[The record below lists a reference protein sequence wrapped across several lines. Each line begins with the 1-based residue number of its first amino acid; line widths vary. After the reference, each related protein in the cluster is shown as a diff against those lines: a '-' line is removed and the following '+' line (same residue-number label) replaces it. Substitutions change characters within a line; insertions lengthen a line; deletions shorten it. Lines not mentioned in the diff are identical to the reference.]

1 VNGRSPGVRVAA
13 CLFLVAGLAP
23 RVVAAAADQDR
34 LVFHAETASGEAVA
48 SQLADL
54 PFNPASVVKV
64 ATSLWALESLGPDHR
79 YSTVVGTTGSWDR
92 AAGRIA
98 GDLVVIG
105 GGDPDFH
112 NENAMLAARELNR
125 IGVRK
130 VDGDL
135 LVVPPFWLGWENGS
149 EEPRDPVQRN
159 LDMAYRL
166 LRSFE
171 RGRWKAPQLRAWRAM
186 CARRGWQDEPE
197 PAIVIRGG
205 VRVVEAAEVADAVPL
220 VVHRSNPLHVI
231 LRRFNVYSNN
241 DIIRVADGLGGAEAL
256 ASFLR
261 VRLGAGREL
270 LDLTTASGQLS
281 NRITARL
288 AVGLTREF
296 LAVAERAGLRPEE
309 LLPVAGCDPG
319 PISDVFPHLVA
330 GPQERTILGKTGTL
344 ITTDGGVVAFAGTFN
359 SRDRGP
365 ILFCVAAPRSG
376 WQAPRWRRAE
386 ESWLL
391 DLMASTG
398 GAEERACGPLLPH
411 PDTMAEVAAPR
422 APG

>member
-1 VNGRSPGVRVAA
+1 MRRLLAGLLLVVATA
-13 CLFLVAGLAP
+13 PVVAG
-23 RVVAAAADQDR
+23 AAADQDR
-34 LVFHAETASGEAVA
+34 LVFHAETASGEAVV

-64 ATSLWALESLGPDHR
+64 ATSLWALENLGPDHR
-79 YSTVVGTTGSWDR
+79 YSTVFATTGSFDR

-98 GDLVVIG
+98 GDLVVVG

-112 NENAMLAARELNR
+112 NENAMLVARELNR

-135 LVVPPFWLGWENGS
+135 LVVPPFSMGWENGS
-149 EEPRDPVQRN
+149 EEPRDPGQRN

-166 LRSFE
+166 LRSLE
-171 RGRWKAPQLRAWRAM
+171 RGRWKAAQLRTWRAL
-186 CARRGWQDEPE
+186 CARRGWQDKPE
-197 PAIVIRGG
+197 PGIVIRGG
-205 VRVVEAAEVADAVPL
+205 VRIVAAADAVPL

-241 DIIRVADGLGGAEAL
+241 DIIRVADGLGGAEAV

-261 VRLGAGREL
+261 ERLDAGREL

-288 AVGLTREF
+288 AVGLIREF
-296 LAVAERAGLRPEE
+296 LAIAERAGLRPEE

-319 PISDVFPHLVA
+319 PIGDVFPHLVA
-330 GPQERTILGKTGTL
+330 GPQERTVLGKTGTL

-365 ILFCVAAPRSG
+365 VLFCVAAPRSG

-398 GAEERACGPLLPH
+398 GAETRVCGPLLPH
-411 PDTMAEVAAPR
+411 PDTMAEVVAA
-422 APG
+422 AADLE

>member
-1 VNGRSPGVRVAA
+1 MRRLLAGLLLAVATA
-13 CLFLVAGLAP
+13 PVVAG
-23 RVVAAAADQDR
+23 AATDQDR

-64 ATSLWALESLGPDHR
+64 ATSLWALENLGPDHR
-79 YSTVVGTTGSWDR
+79 YSTVFATTGSFDR

-112 NENAMLAARELNR
+112 NENAMLVARELNR

-135 LVVPPFWLGWENGS
+135 LVVPPFWMGWENGS
-149 EEPRDPVQRN
+149 EEPRDPGQRN

-166 LRSFE
+166 LRSLE
-171 RGRWKAPQLRAWRAM
+171 RGRWKPAQLRVWRAL
-186 CARRGWQDEPE
+186 CARRGWQDKPE
-197 PAIVIRGG
+197 PGIVIRGG
-205 VRVVEAAEVADAVPL
+205 VRIVEAADAVPL
-220 VVHRSNPLHVI
+220 VVHGSNPLHVI

-241 DIIRVADGLGGAEAL
+241 DIIRVADGLGGAEAV

-261 VRLGAGREL
+261 ERLDAGRDL

-296 LAVAERAGLRPEE
+296 LAIAERAGLRPEE

-319 PISDVFPHLVA
+319 PIGDAFPHLVA
-330 GPQERTILGKTGTL
+330 GPQERTVLGKTGTL

-365 ILFCVAAPRSG
+365 VLFCVAAPRSG
-376 WQAPRWRRAE
+376 WQTPRWRRAE
-386 ESWLL
+386 ESWML

-398 GAEERACGPLLPH
+398 GAEMRVCGPLLPH
-411 PDTMAEVAAPR
+411 PDTMAEVVTAA
-422 APG
+422 ADLE

>member
-1 VNGRSPGVRVAA
+1 MHRSATRLLLIVALSPA
-13 CLFLVAGLAP
+13 AAG
-23 RVVAAAADQDR
+23 AAADQDR

-54 PFNPASVVKV
+54 PFNPASVVKM

-79 YSTVVGTTGSWDR
+79 YSTVVGTTGEWDR

-112 NENAMLAARELNR
+112 NENAMLVARELNR

-135 LVVPPFWLGWENGS
+135 VVVPPFWLGWENGS

-166 LRSFE
+166 LRSLE

-197 PAIVIRGG
+197 PGVVIRGG
-205 VRVVEAAEVADAVPL
+205 VRVVEAAEAANAAPL

-241 DIIRVADGLGGAEAL
+241 DIIRVADGLGGAEAV

-261 VRLGAGREL
+261 LRLGAGREL

-296 LAVAERAGLRPEE
+296 LAVAERAGLRAEE

-319 PISDVFPHLVA
+319 PIGDVFPHLVA

-365 ILFCVAAPRSG
+365 VLFCVAAPRSG

-398 GAEERACGPLLPH
+398 GAEARACGPLLPH

-422 APG
+422 SPG